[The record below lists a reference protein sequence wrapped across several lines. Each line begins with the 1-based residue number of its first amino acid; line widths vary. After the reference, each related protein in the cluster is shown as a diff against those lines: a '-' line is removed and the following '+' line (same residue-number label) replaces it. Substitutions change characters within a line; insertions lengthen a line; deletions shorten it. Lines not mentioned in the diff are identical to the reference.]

1 MIKELAEQLS
11 HGNNLTIDQMTSVMD
26 EILTGTQNDE
36 DVAEFLKNLT
46 EKGESDDE
54 LLAMLNK
61 MEEFALHISPNCQGK
76 IIDVCGTGGDKLKTF
91 NISTAASFVIAG
103 AGGNVAKHGNRS
115 ISGVSGSADI
125 FEYFGFDLNS
135 EPSKVNEII
144 EKFGIGFMFAQK
156 FHPAMKNVAN
166 ARKVV
171 GGRTAF
177 NLLGPL
183 TNPAMVK
190 NQLIGVFSDDYQ
202 ERIVKILQRKNAET
216 IMTVRSDDG
225 MDELSTTSKNKIC
238 LLKNNIITNMVI
250 DPQDV
255 GLQRGNISDIQINT
269 KEDAIKSFVDV
280 LNDTAN
286 KTKIE
291 ITALNAAGGLIV
303 SDIADSFGG
312 INLEDI
318 KAPECFAIEKA
329 LIERCKIPVF
339 HDDQHGTAIVT
350 AAGMMNALDIQG
362 KDIKQANIVC
372 LGAGAAAIACMELL
386 IKCGAQR
393 EKIYMLDTKGIVH
406 TRRDDLNEYK
416 KLFANNTDKRTLDDA
431 IEGADV
437 FVGVSGPDLLTQKQV
452 QAMADKPI
460 IFACSNPDPEIKPE
474 LALAARDDLIMAT
487 GRSDYPNQVNNVLC
501 FPFIFRGALDVR
513 ARTIND
519 AMKIAA
525 VHAIRKLAK
534 EPVPAEVLKVSCE
547 EDLSF
552 GKNYIIPKPMDSRLC
567 GAVAK
572 AVAQA
577 AVDSGV
583 AALEMPENYMA

>member
-11 HGNNLTIDQMTSVMD
+11 HGNNLTIDQMINVMD

-190 NQLIGVFSDDYQ
+190 NQLIGVFSDEYQ
-202 ERIVKILQRKNAET
+202 ERIIKILQRKNAET
-216 IMTVRSDDG
+216 IMTVRSNDG

-238 LLKNNIITNMVI
+238 LLKNNIITKMTI

-255 GLQRGNISDIQINT
+255 GLQRGNLSDIQIVT

-303 SDIADSFGG
+303 SDIANSFD
-312 INLEDI
+312 E
-318 KAPECFAIEKA
+318 A
-329 LIERCKIPVF
+329 V
-339 HDDQHGTAIVT
+339 
-350 AAGMMNALDIQG
+350 
-362 KDIKQANIVC
+362 
-372 LGAGAAAIACMELL
+372 
-386 IKCGAQR
+386 
-393 EKIYMLDTKGIVH
+393 
-406 TRRDDLNEYK
+406 
-416 KLFANNTDKRTLDDA
+416 
-431 IEGADV
+431 
-437 FVGVSGPDLLTQKQV
+437 
-452 QAMADKPI
+452 
-460 IFACSNPDPEIKPE
+460 E
-474 LALAARDDLIMAT
+474 LALTTIHSGKAFDKLKNFVKNCGDMEKLEEVE
-487 GRSDYPNQVNNVLC
+487 RS
-501 FPFIFRGALDVR
+501 
-513 ARTIND
+513 
-519 AMKIAA
+519 
-525 VHAIRKLAK
+525 
-534 EPVPAEVLKVSCE
+534 
-547 EDLSF
+547 
-552 GKNYIIPKPMDSRLC
+552 
-567 GAVAK
+567 
-572 AVAQA
+572 
-577 AVDSGV
+577 
-583 AALEMPENYMA
+583 

>member
-11 HGNNLTIDQMTSVMD
+11 HGNNLTIDQMTNVMD

-36 DVAEFLKNLT
+36 DIAEFLKNLT

-255 GLQRGNISDIQINT
+255 GLQRGNISDIQIDK

-303 SDIADSFGG
+303 SDIANSFD
-312 INLEDI
+312 E
-318 KAPECFAIEKA
+318 A
-329 LIERCKIPVF
+329 V
-339 HDDQHGTAIVT
+339 
-350 AAGMMNALDIQG
+350 
-362 KDIKQANIVC
+362 
-372 LGAGAAAIACMELL
+372 
-386 IKCGAQR
+386 
-393 EKIYMLDTKGIVH
+393 
-406 TRRDDLNEYK
+406 
-416 KLFANNTDKRTLDDA
+416 
-431 IEGADV
+431 
-437 FVGVSGPDLLTQKQV
+437 
-452 QAMADKPI
+452 
-460 IFACSNPDPEIKPE
+460 E
-474 LALAARDDLIMAT
+474 LALDTIHSGKAFDKLKNFVKNCGDMEKLEEVE
-487 GRSDYPNQVNNVLC
+487 RS
-501 FPFIFRGALDVR
+501 
-513 ARTIND
+513 
-519 AMKIAA
+519 
-525 VHAIRKLAK
+525 
-534 EPVPAEVLKVSCE
+534 
-547 EDLSF
+547 
-552 GKNYIIPKPMDSRLC
+552 
-567 GAVAK
+567 
-572 AVAQA
+572 
-577 AVDSGV
+577 
-583 AALEMPENYMA
+583 